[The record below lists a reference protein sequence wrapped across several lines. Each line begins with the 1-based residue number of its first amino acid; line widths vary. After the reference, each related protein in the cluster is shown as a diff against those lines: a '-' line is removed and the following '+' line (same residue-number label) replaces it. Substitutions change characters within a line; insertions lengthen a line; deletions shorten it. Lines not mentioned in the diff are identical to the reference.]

1 MDAITL
7 VNDIELM
14 LGYKI
19 SSTIVGSLSKET
31 ASVVNACESVLFS
44 LQGDRNW
51 QELTEQGSIRIDAC
65 RSFEGVTTIT
75 RGSTN
80 LFNDDASFL
89 SGDVGQLVFV
99 AGTKV
104 AYRIT
109 VVVNTTN
116 VTINRAWVE
125 ADHAGLA
132 EVFVGQDIFELP
144 TDYDRHLVEKFYNPV
159 ANNYV
164 AVVGPDE
171 LAVSRQ
177 AFGLSLN
184 VGIPEKC
191 TIRGL
196 NSAGTARIVHFDK
209 CSENNYELDFQY
221 QKKHPALTT
230 DATRILYPENH
241 HLYIKDMIKA
251 ILDRD
256 NEMSQTAGQ
265 VANDAIQARSKLQ
278 GQDRSGTEPMRIN
291 PEVRRHGRRRRV
303 LWPRGIRS

>member
-1 MDAITL
+1 MNALEL
-7 VNDIELM
+7 VNDVELM
-14 LGYKI
+14 LGYAI
-19 SSTIVGSLSKET
+19 SSTIVGTLSKET

-65 RSFEGVTTIT
+65 RSFEGVTNIN
-75 RGSTN
+75 RGSTT
-80 LFNDDASFL
+80 LFNNASSFL
-89 SGDVGQLVFV
+89 AGDVGQLVFIG
-99 AGTKV
+99 GTRV
-104 AYRIT
+104 AYRI
-109 VVVNTTN
+109 VSLIDSDF

-125 ADHAGLA
+125 PDYANTA
-132 EVFVGQDIFELP
+132 EVFVGQDVFELP

-164 AVVGPDE
+164 SVVGPDE

-177 AFGLSLN
+177 AFGLALN
-184 VGIPEKC
+184 VGVLEKC

-196 NSAGTARIVHFDK
+196 NSSGTARIVQFDK
-209 CSENNYELDFQY
+209 CAEDNYELDFQY
-221 QKKHPALTT
+221 QKKHPALVANTT
-230 DATRILYPENH
+230 LILYPENH

-291 PEVRRHGRRRRV
+291 PEVRRHGRRRR
-303 LWPRGIRS
+303 LIWRRGTRS